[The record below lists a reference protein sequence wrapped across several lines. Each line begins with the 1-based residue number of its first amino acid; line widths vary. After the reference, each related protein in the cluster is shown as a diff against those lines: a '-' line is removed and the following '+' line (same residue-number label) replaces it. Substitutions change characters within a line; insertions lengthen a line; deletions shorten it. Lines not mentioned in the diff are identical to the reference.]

1 MQNKRKPVVKKSAAA
16 LQRNV
21 GKAVREANKARN
33 QKPTVRTEAK
43 VAVKKTVNGTA
54 TRKAASSGVRRGH
67 RNSNVQVSQFP
78 KDLLI
83 DVQAKVRP
91 GEKLVVIS
99 DTEARTEYLK

>member
-1 MQNKRKPVVKKSAAA
+1 MQNKRKAVSKKSAAA

-21 GKAVREANKARN
+21 GKAVREANEARK

-43 VAVKKTVNGTA
+43 VTVKKTVNGTA
-54 TRKAASSGVRRGH
+54 TRKRASSGARRGS
-67 RNSNVQVSQFP
+67 RSSNVATSQFP